1 MAAQLACGPDC
12 ALSHDA
18 GAFRLGIRA
27 VRPALLEVSVVG
39 NRRGHDGVLVHRV
52 ATLEAF
58 TFEGMRVTTAART
71 LADLA
76 PRLDDRQL
84 ARAAEQAQILGL
96 ATHAEL
102 AASLPSRSSRL
113 LYAGPQLTRSEA
125 ERRFLDL
132 IERARLPR
140 PRTNVRI
147 GRYEVDLLWPEQRLI
162 VEVDGYAF
170 HSTRAAFERD
180 RARDAELIA
189 AGYRVIRVTWRQL
202 VEEPEATVAL
212 LAGALRP

>member
-1 MAAQLACGPDC
+1 MAVERGC
-12 ALSHDA
+12 H
-18 GAFRLGIRA
+18 
-27 VRPALLEVSVVG
+27 ESVVG
-39 NRRGHDGVLVHRV
+39 
-52 ATLEAF
+52 
-58 TFEGMRVTTAART
+58 EGFVTA
-71 LADLA
+71 
-76 PRLDDRQL
+76 L

-96 ATHAEL
+96 ASHAEL
-102 AASLPSRSSRL
+102 AASRPSRSSRL

-189 AGYRVIRVTWRQL
+189 AGYHVIRVTWRQL

-212 LAGALRP
+212 LAAALRP